1 MTNITFLGTGCMMPT
16 KARNHAG
23 VLLTYNKENILFDCG
38 EGTQRQIRIAGIKPS
53 KITRLCISHFHGDHV
68 FGVAGLM
75 SSMGSDEYAKKL
87 KVYGPVGTKKYFENL
102 WKSFA
107 AKDIIE
113 HEIIEVKKGGI
124 IYESDDFYLEAE
136 KLDHSVPCVG
146 YRFVEKDKL
155 RINVSKAE
163 KLGLKGPILGKLSDG
178 KDVEVDGKL
187 IKFKDVTRLVRGK
200 SIAYVTDTTLCD
212 GVNYLANETDLLIME
227 ATLLD
232 DLRRNAKKT
241 KHLTV
246 KQSALIANENNVG
259 KLVLTH
265 ISQRYKNDS
274 EILAEASNYFND
286 VVVAYDFM
294 KLKI

>member
-53 KITRLCISHFHGDHV
+53 KINRLCISHFHGDHV
-68 FGVAGLM
+68 FGIAGLM

-87 KVYGPVGTKKYFENL
+87 KIYGPVGTKKFLENL
-102 WKSFA
+102 WKSFC
-107 AKDIIE
+107 AKDIID
-113 HEIIEVKKGGI
+113 HEVFEIKKGGVF
-124 IYESDDFYLEAE
+124 YESDDFYLEAE
-136 KLDHSVPCVG
+136 RLDHSVPCIG
-146 YRFVEKDKL
+146 FRFVEKDKL

-178 KDVEVDGKL
+178 EDVTVDGKL
-187 IKFKDVTRLVRGK
+187 IKSKDVTRLERGK
-200 SIAYVTDTTLCD
+200 SVAYVTDTTICD
-212 GVNYLANETDLLIME
+212 GVNYLANETDLLIIE
-227 ATLLD
+227 STLLD

-246 KQSALIANENNVG
+246 KQAALIANENNVG

-286 VVVAYDFM
+286 VVVAKDFM
-294 KLKI
+294 KLKL